1 MLELIHKYIPSSK
14 QIDMSQSQL
23 NYSAHDFPSDGIDGI
38 VFRSATLETDE
49 VLPSFSEGVGT
60 VLRSITRSASCTY

>member
-23 NYSAHDFPSDGIDGI
+23 NYSAHDFPSDGI
-38 VFRSATLETDE
+38 VFRSAALGTDDD